1 MPLELPAYLQNS
13 SRVVATAAL
22 AGLSQGLPPYISI
35 KQNRFR
41 LVDAAG
47 NERLIETFHLDVV
60 IADANPHISKVFY
73 KDAYDPTATDFKP
86 PNCWSDNGEGPSDQ
100 ALEPQCATC
109 AACPQNA
116 WGSATSKVTGKQ
128 TKACNDVKKLA
139 ALVPDL
145 APGMSFLLRIPPAS
159 LKNLS
164 SYISG
169 LNGQV
174 TGGRRVDVT
183 DVVTRLTFDQH
194 VQGVLNFQAVNWI
207 NEETFK
213 KLEEMGPNPF
223 PRLTGV
229 TDKPRVAALPAPSPT
244 DTPEPG
250 VERFSQPPMSAP
262 AAFQPPA
269 GSGFGNPAFQQPAAP
284 AEPPKRTRR
293 TKAEMDAARAAEAA
307 QSGSGFAAP
316 AAGPA
321 TFGGVPASPQPAPQ
335 AQFGIVQNAP
345 APDSGLSAAI
355 SNAFNLPM

>member
-1 MPLELPAYLQNS
+1 MSLELPAYLQNS
-13 SRVVATAAL
+13 SRAVATAAL
-22 AGLSQGLPPYISI
+22 AGLNQGAPPYVSI

-47 NERLIETFHLDVV
+47 NERLVETFHLDVV

-139 ALVPDL
+139 VIVPDL
-145 APGMSFLLRIPPAS
+145 APGMSFLLRVPPAS
-159 LKNLS
+159 LKMLS

-183 DVVTRLTFDQH
+183 DVVTRLTFDPQ

-207 NEETFK
+207 SEETFK
-213 KLEEMGPNPF
+213 QLEEMGPNPF

-229 TDKPRVAALPAPSPT
+229 TDKPRLAALPAPKEEAAITQHVGGVSGGVAPQPQGFGIPQGASVNMSGFAGQLT
-244 DTPEPG
+244 GAQAQPAPEP
-250 VERFSQPPMSAP
+250 A
-262 AAFQPPA
+262 
-269 GSGFGNPAFQQPAAP
+269 
-284 AEPPKRTRR
+284 KRTRR
-293 TKAEMDAARAAEAA
+293 TKAEMEAARAAEAA
-307 QSGSGFAAP
+307 QAHAP
-316 AAGPA
+316 DPYLAGI
-321 TFGGVPASPQPAPQ
+321 ASPPAQPTPQ

-345 APDSGLSAAI
+345 APDSSLSAAI